1 MSGRGGTVADEL
13 HWMKPGENDAPSV
26 ELRTDIPHPA
36 RIYDYLLGGKDN
48 FPADREASADISSVW
63 PNLPKSMR
71 ANRSFMRR
79 ATHYLAAE
87 RGIRQ
92 FLDIGTGLPTSPNLH
107 EVAQAVDPTARVAYV
122 DNDPMVLVHARALLA
137 STPEGRT
144 TYIDADLHDAEAIL
158 AAPALLE
165 TLDLRQPVALS
176 LIAVL
181 QFVTDEDEAHSIID
195 GLMKQLAPGSF
206 LALSTVTADSAPEEV
221 TRGIAAYAARGI
233 PERIRTRAEV
243 ELLFGGLEL
252 VEPGVCLVHRWHP
265 DAESA
270 AVPDEHVHMHGGI
283 AIKV

>member
-1 MSGRGGTVADEL
+1 MADEL

-48 FPADREASADISSVW
+48 FPADREASAEISSVW

-79 ATHYLAAE
+79 VTHYLAAE
-87 RGIRQ
+87 RGGRQ

-144 TYIDADLHDAEAIL
+144 TYIDADLHDAESIL
-158 AAPALLE
+158 TSPTLLE
-165 TLDLRQPVALS
+165 TLDLEQPVALS

-181 QFVTDEDEAHSIID
+181 QFVTDEDEAHAIID
-195 GLMKQLAPGSF
+195 GLMKHLAPGSF

-221 TRGIAAYAARGI
+221 ERGIAAYAARGI
-233 PERIRTRAEV
+233 PERIRDRAEV
-243 ELLFGGLEL
+243 EQLFRGLEL
-252 VEPGVCLVHRWHP
+252 LEPGVCLVHRWHP
-265 DAESA
+265 DAEA
-270 AVPDEHVHMHGGI
+270 EATLDEHVHMHGGV
-283 AIKV
+283 ARKLG

>member
-1 MSGRGGTVADEL
+1 VADEL

-48 FPADREASADISSVW
+48 FPADREASAEISSVW

-79 ATHYLAAE
+79 VTHYLAAE

-144 TYIDADLHDAEAIL
+144 TYIDADLHDAESIL
-158 AAPALLE
+158 TSPTLLE
-165 TLDLRQPVALS
+165 TLDLEQPVALS

-181 QFVTDEDEAHSIID
+181 QFVTDEDAAHSIID
-195 GLMKQLAPGSF
+195 GLIRQLAPGSF

-233 PERIRTRAEV
+233 PERIRTREEV
-243 ELLFGGLEL
+243 ELLFSGLEL
-252 VEPGVCLVHRWHP
+252 VDPGVCLVHRWHP

-270 AVPDEHVHMHGGI
+270 ATLDEHVHMHGGV
-283 AIKV
+283 AVKA

>member
-1 MSGRGGTVADEL
+1 MADEL

-48 FPADREASADISSVW
+48 FPADREASAEISSVW

-79 ATHYLAAE
+79 VTHYLAAE

-144 TYIDADLHDAEAIL
+144 TYIDADLHDAESIL
-158 AAPALLE
+158 TSPTLLE
-165 TLDLRQPVALS
+165 TLDLEQPVALS

-181 QFVTDEDEAHSIID
+181 QFVTDEDAAHSIID
-195 GLMKQLAPGSF
+195 GLIKQLAPGSF

-233 PERIRTRAEV
+233 PERIRTREEV
-243 ELLFGGLEL
+243 ELLFSGLEL
-252 VEPGVCLVHRWHP
+252 VDPGVCLVHRWHP

-270 AVPDEHVHMHGGI
+270 ATLDEHVHMHGGV
-283 AIKV
+283 AVKA